1 MGGHHHQLSP
11 YHHHDSGGSSAG
23 SNGYSPLSSRFHD
36 DYMLP
41 SPMQNSQ
48 SPNWHLAAA
57 NAGTSTV
64 TSTAALPLNTHWTN
78 NQHNAPRAY
87 RKRKSVSSDASLML
101 PSPTT
106 GCIANQPSREN
117 QKKIVVSIYFK

>member
-23 SNGYSPLSSRFHD
+23 STGYSPLSSRFHD

-48 SPNWHLAAA
+48 SPSWHLAAP

-64 TSTAALPLNTHWTN
+64 TSAAALPTNTHWSN
-78 NQHNAPRAY
+78 NQHNATRAY
-87 RKRKSVSSDASLML
+87 RKRKSASSDASLML
-101 PSPTT
+101 PSPPS
-106 GCIANQPSREN
+106 GRLANQPSRES
-117 QKKIVVSIYFK
+117 QKKIIVSQNF